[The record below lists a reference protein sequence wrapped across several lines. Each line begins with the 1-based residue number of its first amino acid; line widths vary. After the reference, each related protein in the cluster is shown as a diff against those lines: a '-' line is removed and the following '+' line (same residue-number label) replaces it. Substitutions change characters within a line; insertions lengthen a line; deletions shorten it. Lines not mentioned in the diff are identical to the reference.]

1 MFYSYVLFTL
11 KSKGLVISWS
21 WHNVPAHFYMGS
33 SASKKTNE
41 LNMIDSICTSNKLLI
56 DLFLQLF
63 INCLWTFYTLFIT
76 PRKRSELGV
85 LVSKGLVISCSW
97 HNVPAQFYTKLRLK
111 DSLNL

>member
-41 LNMIDSICTSNKLLI
+41 INMIDSICTSNKLLI
-56 DLFLQLF
+56 DLFFTTLYQLF
-63 INCLWTFYTLFIT
+63 MDF
-76 PRKRSELGV
+76 
-85 LVSKGLVISCSW
+85 
-97 HNVPAQFYTKLRLK
+97 
-111 DSLNL
+111 